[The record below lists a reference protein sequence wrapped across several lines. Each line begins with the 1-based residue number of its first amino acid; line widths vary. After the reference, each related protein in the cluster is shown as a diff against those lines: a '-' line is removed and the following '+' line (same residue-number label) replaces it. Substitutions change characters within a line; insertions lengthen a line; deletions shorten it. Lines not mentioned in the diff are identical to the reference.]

1 MENGVFC
8 VTEAFYNLWAKSGVG
23 TFCSFGFRFSEWVL
37 VICRLIATM
46 LQSLTCAMSC
56 CSWLCCCCCCC
67 CCCCAPR
74 AMRPAISPAMGPAP
88 APPPAEA
95 PAMSVASAAWIGLVE
110 AADAAAVAEDGAG
123 GVEWPLEGRVGGR
136 GSVCGGDGV
145 EVVVTAAAA
154 ETAGGDWKRTLI
166 LMTTVLEN
174 HESCITYFVGNCHYT
189 VGDPYLG

>member
-1 MENGVFC
+1 
-8 VTEAFYNLWAKSGVG
+8 
-23 TFCSFGFRFSEWVL
+23 
-37 VICRLIATM
+37 
-46 LQSLTCAMSC
+46 
-56 CSWLCCCCCCC
+56 
-67 CCCCAPR
+67 
-74 AMRPAISPAMGPAP
+74 MRPAISPAMGPAP

-110 AADAAAVAEDGAG
+110 AAEAAAVAEDGAG

-154 ETAGGDWKRTLI
+154 AETAGGDWKRTLI

-174 HESCITYFVGNCHYT
+174 HESCI
-189 VGDPYLG
+189 